1 MNFLTCRCRDLFV
14 STRFSFKKNAP
25 IFCSKRRATFLISR
39 RHDLCLYKSSK
50 AKLRQLLFQLW
61 KMSRLFVPSGTV
73 QQSPV
78 RDRPVLCFFRG
89 DLIDSSSLDTLCT
102 ISGFI
107 LAFKNVYYC
116 TSAATLVCQPQSAFV
131 SPTVRTYYIVVCFRH
146 VSLFILHIL
155 QCLMNKYLYSVI
167 HFGFDFSALY

>member
-1 MNFLTCRCRDLFV
+1 MNFLNW
-14 STRFSFKKNAP
+14 SMS
-25 IFCSKRRATFLISR
+25 
-39 RHDLCLYKSSK
+39 
-50 AKLRQLLFQLW
+50 QLLVLYEFLKQNCANLLFPNFRKCQDVLYLPEQL
-61 KMSRLFVPSGTV
+61 

-78 RDRPVLCFFRG
+78 QDRPVLCFFRG

-116 TSAATLVCQPQSAFV
+116 TLAAALFCQPQSAFV
-131 SPTVRTYYIVVCFRH
+131 SPTVRTYYIVVCFRL

-155 QCLMNKYLYSVI
+155 KCL
-167 HFGFDFSALY
+167 FE